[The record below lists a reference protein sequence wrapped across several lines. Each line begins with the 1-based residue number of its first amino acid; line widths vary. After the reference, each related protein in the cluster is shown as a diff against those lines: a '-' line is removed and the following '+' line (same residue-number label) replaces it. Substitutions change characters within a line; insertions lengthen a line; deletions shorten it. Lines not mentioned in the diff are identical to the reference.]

1 MSAQQQTQQQ
11 TQPQTAAA
19 TTRGN
24 VRSGTAITKASGHSA
39 FLNPDAALRFLYVKM
54 GTQQMIPSKEL
65 LVFWATEIFR
75 SPDKRFIYGM
85 RNGEKRC
92 RKSGPEGAEV
102 DPNGSELPY
111 AALVAKNFDLL
122 HDKAADHWQLLFR
135 CLPDSSLEGFDTAAC
150 HDRYAHD
157 DVFGA
162 YKLSAEVLK
171 KILSPLEFVTAL
183 DNGASHDEPGNEH
196 TVNFCA
202 GLSPEQIGIWA
213 RFVKHAAA
221 CNYGLKSSDFTEKLT
236 IKPPG
241 KRDGI
246 VEGADATPLLVPR
259 KDAEPDWVPLKQQ
272 VFDTDVK
279 VAIKTVKRKRE
290 EEEEE
295 ESPDDMI
302 PGYPHVFLLPT
313 GGDRLTLQ
321 LHGLPIDSTEVD
333 RDASLITVSAPTAS
347 LKDPAPALMRR
358 ADRDRLDKHITIIP
372 APGGW
377 THFAVSVDPSV
388 VNDPKP
394 LALPGQPTQSIKI
407 NMGKHPPALYHKR
420 ARGEPD
426 FAVEDVDDAP
436 MMLGYGGQ

>member
-1 MSAQQQTQQQ
+1 MNAQQQTQQQ
-11 TQPQTAAA
+11 TQAAAAAA
-19 TTRGN
+19 TRAS
-24 VRSGTAITKASGHSA
+24 VRSAGAIVAARGHSA
-39 FLNPDAALRFLYVKM
+39 FLSDAAAGHLVVKM
-54 GTQQMIPSKEL
+54 GTQQMVPSKEL

-75 SPDKRFIYGM
+75 SPDKRTIYGM

-92 RKSGPEGAEV
+92 RKSGPDGAEV

-135 CLPDSSLEGFDTAAC
+135 CLPDSSLEGFDAAAC

-162 YKLSAEVLK
+162 YKPTAEVLK
-171 KILSPLEFVTAL
+171 RILAPLEFGPGPNQDL
-183 DNGASHDEPGNEH
+183 LEPGNEH
-196 TVNFCA
+196 TANFCA
-202 GLSPEQIGIWA
+202 GLSSAQINTWA

-221 CNYGLKSSDFTEKLT
+221 CHYGTLKSADYTEKLT

-246 VEGADATPLLVPR
+246 VEDADAAPLMIPR

-279 VAIKTVKRKRE
+279 LALKTVKRKRE

-295 ESPDDMI
+295 QSPDDMI

-313 GGDRLTLQ
+313 GCDRLTLQ
-321 LHGLPIDSTEVD
+321 LHGLPIESTMVD
-333 RDASLITVSAPTAS
+333 RDASLITVSAPTVS
-347 LKDPAPALMRR
+347 LKDSAPALMRR
-358 ADRDRLDKHITIIP
+358 ADRDRLDKHLTIIP

-377 THFAVSVDPSV
+377 THFTVSVDPCV

-407 NMGKHPPALYHKR
+407 NMGKHPPALHHKR

-426 FAVEDVDDAP
+426 FAVEDLDEAP
-436 MMLGYGGQ
+436 VLGYAGQ